1 MKRLF
6 YTLLF
11 FLPCMLIACGGSDD
25 TTDGDNNPPVVAP
38 PCEEPVDSRLLYNG
52 IRLPEQWP
60 PVRSSSSELEKGMSP
75 FYLSD
80 TDTRTGLGENWN
92 KRCGIRRSFQR
103 RGMV

>member
-25 TTDGDNNPPVVAP
+25 TRMEIIIPGSGS

-52 IRLPEQWP
+52 IRLPEQYAGTFIF
-60 PVRSSSSELEKGMSP
+60 V
-75 FYLSD
+75 
-80 TDTRTGLGENWN
+80 
-92 KRCGIRRSFQR
+92 
-103 RGMV
+103 